1 MLDIST
7 ALTSY
12 LEWKGNTATV
22 PSSSATKVGHSW
34 RASAKLTIPASQSST
49 GKDEEV
55 EIGDIIICT

>member
-12 LEWKGNTATV
+12 LEWKGNTSTV
-22 PSSSATKVGHSW
+22 PSATKVGHSW
-34 RASAKLTIPASQSST
+34 RASVKLTIPASQSST